1 MKVDIDK
8 LSLAERAE
16 LLKNLEEKLATD
28 NKLYNEALDKV
39 LAIVNGTG
47 VNLEYFIKDLQ
58 DRGSKKKRVSSP
70 SPRVVNPNNPRQSR
84 KIKGKQPEWRTAIKQ
99 RSDYSLWNH
108 VKDSLQHL
116 DEEGRRINN
125 EWLNKN
131 QPEDLGEGPEN

>member
-58 DRGSKKKRVSSP
+58 DRDSKGKRVSSP
-70 SPRVVNPNNPRQSR
+70 SPIVVNPNNPSQRC
-84 KIKGKQPEWRTAIKQ
+84 KTKGKQPDWRKAMKAK
-99 RSDYSLWNH
+99 SDYNVWDH
-108 VKDSLQHL
+108 VKNSLKHL
-116 DEEGRRINN
+116 DEEERKINN
-125 EWLNKN
+125 AWLDKNKPVS
-131 QPEDLGEGPEN
+131 QDAI